1 MKRSTLFWVIGVLG
15 WLAFPCSAVGQ
26 VAVGL
31 EASIVIHFGSAKA
44 FLGAGDKAKLRQFFQ
59 KYETGPQSRVFVVGY
74 TDSVGDK
81 TYNYTLSRKR
91 AQSIRRE
98 IISDFGLDKDLIMA
112 LGKGEEN
119 PIGDNHQAAGRS
131 SNRRAEIY
139 LVNTKVRKPNR
150 VFGPGDPYLSDIEAL
165 VRQAQGLIKQRRLGQ
180 AMEILNKAQ
189 GLGGDHYSD
198 WHSAYG
204 IAGFYANAP
213 LVEINAH
220 LAKALELDPYNY
232 MAREY
237 FGRIE
242 ARQKVASGEITR
254 EMGLSAEHAIGVTSV
269 AQQYEYL
276 RLFNVEPLV
285 HQTLDGRPLD
295 IWECVNSNG
304 APVVYYFDH
313 ARVYDWAFAK
323 RSAIKIPSSVRP
335 KSIKLP
341 ADGTAAPVQNAIQKP
356 EATAPNDPKKVWE
369 SKIFN

>member
-1 MKRSTLFWVIGVLG
+1 MKRFVLFWGIGILG
-15 WLAFPCSAVGQ
+15 WLAFPCCAVGQ

-31 EASIVIHFGSAKA
+31 EASIVIHFKSAKA
-44 FLGAGDKAKLRQFFQ
+44 FLEAGDKARLRQFFQ
-59 KYETGPQSRVFVVGY
+59 KYETGPNSRVFVVGY

-81 TYNYTLSRKR
+81 TSNYKLSRKR

-98 IISDFGLDKDLIMA
+98 IISDFGLNKDLIMA

-119 PIGDNHQAAGRS
+119 PIGDNHKAEGRS

-150 VFGPGDPYLSDIEAL
+150 VFGPDDPYLSDIEAL
-165 VRQAQGLIKQRRLGQ
+165 VREAQGSIKQRRLGE
-180 AMEILNKAQ
+180 AIKILKKAR

-198 WHSAYG
+198 WHSTYG

-220 LAKALELDPYNY
+220 LSKALELDPYNY

-237 FGRIE
+237 VGRIK
-242 ARQKVASGEITR
+242 ARQKVARGEITQ
-254 EMGLSAEHAIGVTSV
+254 EMGLSADHAIGVTSI
-269 AQQYEYL
+269 AQQHEYL

-285 HQTLDGRPLD
+285 HRTLDGHPLD

-313 ARVYDWAFAK
+313 SRIYDWAFAK
-323 RSAIKIPSSVRP
+323 RSAIKTLPSVRP
-335 KSIKLP
+335 NSFNLP
-341 ADGTAAPVQNAIQKP
+341 TEGTAAPVQNAIQKP
-356 EATAPNDPKKVWE
+356 ETTAPSHPKKVWE